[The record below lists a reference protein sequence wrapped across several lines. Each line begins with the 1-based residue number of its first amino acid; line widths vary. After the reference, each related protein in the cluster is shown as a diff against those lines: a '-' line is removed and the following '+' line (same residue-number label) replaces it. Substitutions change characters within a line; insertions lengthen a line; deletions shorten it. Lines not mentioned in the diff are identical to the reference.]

1 MLPADMGGAS
11 GSGSADLKVGL
22 EALATFKK
30 RVDTVLATFEGSPGS
45 STKVAAQKIS
55 RASFSGEG
63 ATFAEA
69 TGLYAQYDRVHE
81 RLTSLSKTLGLQIE
95 ALWIAVH
102 GAEIGFGNLEEEQR
116 RRFWEIQS
124 QVEGESEEAEREKN
138 GKPEQKPTDGQ
149 EMGL

>member
-1 MLPADMGGAS
+1 MGGG
-11 GSGSADLKVGL
+11 GSGGADLKVGM
-22 EALATFKK
+22 EALTTFKK

-45 STKVAAQKIS
+45 STKVAGQRIS

-95 ALWIAVH
+95 AMWIAVH
-102 GAEIGFGNLEEEQR
+102 GAEVGFGNLEEEQR
-116 RRFWEIQS
+116 RRFWEIQT
-124 QVEGESEEAEREKN
+124 QTNWESEKAERRERK
-138 GKPEQKPTDGQ
+138 GRARE
-149 EMGL
+149 

>member
-1 MLPADMGGAS
+1 MLPADMGG
-11 GSGSADLKVGL
+11 GSGGADLKVSM
-22 EALATFKK
+22 EALTTFKK

-45 STKVAAQKIS
+45 STKVGGQRIS

-95 ALWIAVH
+95 AMWIAVH
-102 GAEIGFGNLEEEQR
+102 GAEVGFGNLEEEQR
-116 RRFWEIQS
+116 RRFWAIQK
-124 QVEGESEEAEREKN
+124 QVERENEEAEREKT
-138 GKPEQKPTDGQ
+138 GKLVRKPADGQ
-149 EMGL
+149 EMGM